1 MHSQLIVE
9 QLHKLPMN
17 SISWPRANL
26 VNNQEEEVIREN
38 EKLRFL
44 ISNQFTLFYDNTL
57 RLPNDEFI
65 YRC

>member
-44 ISNQFTLFYDNTL
+44 ISNQFTLFYDNT
-57 RLPNDEFI
+57 
-65 YRC
+65 